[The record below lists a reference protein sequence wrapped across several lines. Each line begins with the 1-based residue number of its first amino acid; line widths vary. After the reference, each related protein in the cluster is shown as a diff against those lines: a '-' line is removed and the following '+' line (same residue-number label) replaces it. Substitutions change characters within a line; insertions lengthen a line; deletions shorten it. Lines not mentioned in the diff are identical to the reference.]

1 MPKKAREL
9 SALETKRLIMPG
21 MHFVGGVPGLALQVL
36 PSGGRTWILRAT
48 IAGRR
53 RDMGLGGYPEVTLA
67 RAREKAALYRGQIRD
82 GRSPLAEAHAA
93 RSALRALVSMTFQ
106 QASENFIE
114 SQRASWSNSK
124 HAEQWQNTLQKY
136 AHPLIGDINV
146 AHVSVAHVIK
156 ILEQPIVEEG
166 KFWEVRTVTAVR
178 LRGRIEKILDWAKGR
193 GLRSGDNPAA
203 WRGNLEAQL
212 PKASKVTKVK
222 HHPAVRLDDVAAF
235 MEKLRLQKGIAA
247 KALEFAILTAARSGE
262 VRGATWSE
270 VDMRNGLWLIPSMRM
285 KAGKEH
291 RVPLSDH
298 ALRLLTGLARIE
310 GTDLI
315 FPAPRGGM
323 LSDMTLS
330 ALMRRMNR
338 PEVPHGFRSTF
349 RDWTAELTNYPR
361 DIAEMALAHSVG
373 NAVEAAYRRGDML
386 EKRRMMMAD
395 WGNFTSQTTT
405 A

>member
-48 IAGRR
+48 ITGRR

-67 RAREKAALYRGQIRD
+67 RAREKAALYRDQIRD

-93 RSALRALVSMTFQ
+93 RSALRALVSVTFQ
-106 QASENFIE
+106 QASENFID
-114 SQRASWSNSK
+114 SQRASWSNAK

-136 AHPLIGDINV
+136 AHPLIGDLNV

-156 ILEQPIVEEG
+156 ILEQPIVGEG

-222 HHPAVRLDDVAAF
+222 HHPAVSLDDMAAF

-270 VDMRNGLWLIPSMRM
+270 VDMRM

-315 FPAPRGGM
+315 FSAPRGGM

-349 RDWTAELTNYPR
+349 RDWAAELTF
-361 DIAEMALAHSVG
+361 MARNCCQSG
-373 NAVEAAYRRGDML
+373 
-386 EKRRMMMAD
+386 
-395 WGNFTSQTTT
+395 
-405 A
+405 